1 MDIGLAND
9 ALQPSLHNEEIAN
22 GISLRERVSPRYVV
36 KATSRPATAY
46 TADFFFAS
54 DISGVLWF
62 AVGDFAGHGLRAAI
76 FMAFIQ
82 EELERLIRSCSS
94 SDPAEI
100 VASLDSALRDVIP
113 FNRFATLVVG
123 RAFPDGSMGIVNA
136 GHCYPFVIHGDGSLN
151 LICSR
156 GPVVGLAPS
165 PAWHQQSLRL
175 SAGDRLI
182 VYTDGIVEAES
193 EEGLDFG
200 TERLYSLIRTLP
212 HEEVLDGVMDAV
224 RQFVDGPQVDDM
236 TLFVLRAE

>member
-1 MDIGLAND
+1 MDIDLAND
-9 ALQPSLHNEEIAN
+9 ALRPSLHSEVIAT
-22 GISLRERVSPRYVV
+22 GISSRERVSPRFAI

-76 FMAFIQ
+76 FMAFLQ

-113 FNRFATLVVG
+113 FNRFATIVVG
-123 RAFPDGSMGIVNA
+123 RAFSDGSVEIVNA
-136 GHCYPFVIHGDGSLN
+136 GHCYPFVIHGDGELD
-151 LICSR
+151 LICSH
-156 GPVVGLAPS
+156 GPVVGLAPL
-165 PAWHQQSLRL
+165 PTWHQQRIRL
-175 SAGDRLI
+175 SAGDRLV

-212 HEEVLDGVMDAV
+212 HEEVLDGVIEAV

-236 TLFVLRAE
+236 TLFVLKAE